1 MSHADVWKPNGC
13 EIETHPQWTKFGDWC
28 NNQAKSSQHNGERD
42 ACKSFGGTGAV
53 KWCTATPA
61 DDHKSY
67 SDLIRIEEEQEARI
81 RNLDEQLTEQAK
93 EINELKNEPKVIQ
106 QVDGVPID
114 VVREV
119 CTMIRNMSVDPA
131 IAARGAAKCE
141 CTTYGSRKGR
151 EMTCL

>member
-1 MSHADVWKPNGC
+1 MMVKTITAMTLIACGMLVVPMSHADVWEKNGC

-67 SDLIRIEEEQEARI
+67 SDLIRI
-81 RNLDEQLTEQAK
+81 NTKQAN
-93 EINELKNEPKVIQ
+93 EINELKKSRAVPNTGG
-106 QVDGVPID
+106 GVPRGVLRD
-114 VVREV
+114 W
-119 CTMIRNMSVDPA
+119 CTAKVYPKAYSVYV
-131 IAARGAAKCE
+131 E
-141 CTTYGSRKGR
+141 CLNLANQRH
-151 EMTCL
+151 